1 MGTMATIAA
10 GVMNGAHIVRV
21 HNVPKAV
28 ETVKIIDA
36 IKGSRIDIG

>member
-1 MGTMATIAA
+1 MATIVA

-21 HNVPKAV
+21 HNVKKTL

-36 IKGSRIDIG
+36 IKRGSIEGVS